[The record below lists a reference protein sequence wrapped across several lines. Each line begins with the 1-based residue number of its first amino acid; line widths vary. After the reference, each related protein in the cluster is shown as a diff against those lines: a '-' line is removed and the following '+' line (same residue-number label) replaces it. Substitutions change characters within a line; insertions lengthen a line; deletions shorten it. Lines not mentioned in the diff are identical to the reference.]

1 MLICFLL
8 EGLSYELIKVDGK
21 LFFPPLQKEL
31 EVEEPVIPG
40 LLLSHTWLEVDQ
52 MLLSLTVRKSLSM
65 GFRSGRPKT

>member
-1 MLICFLL
+1 M
-8 EGLSYELIKVDGK
+8 ENY
-21 LFFPPLQKEL
+21 FPPLQKEL
-31 EVEEPVIPG
+31 EEEEPVIPG